1 MIGQLATGNWRLA
14 GGHAW
19 RAGLRLLTCSPA
31 HALIALAALLLIAP
45 SRPAQAQSLF
55 LVSPQPPPL
64 SDEEEYDPA
73 SPVYAVSLYSVKPP
87 QPPSY
92 KVHDL
97 VTIIVD
103 ETSRQ
108 TAEQKSKTEKEYELD
123 AAIGPY
129 PDWGQLLGLR
139 LEPGDRANIP
149 LIGADFNAD
158 FDGKG
163 RFERNDRFNARIT
176 AEIIDVK
183 PNGTL
188 VLEARKKIDKGRE
201 VQEMVLSG
209 VCRREDVTTGNTILS
224 SQLASLTLIS
234 RQEGAVED
242 ASTKGIITR
251 ALEFLFAF

>member
-1 MIGQLATGNWRLA
+1 MTRGHGRMGMLLALGALWLA
-14 GGHAW
+14 RPD
-19 RAGLRLLTCSPA
+19 RAL
-31 HALIALAALLLIAP
+31 
-45 SRPAQAQSLF
+45 AQSLF
-55 LVSPQPPPL
+55 LVPPEPPPL

-73 SPVYAVSLYSVKPP
+73 SPVYPVSLIAVEPP

-97 VTIIVD
+97 VTIVVD

-108 TAEQKSKTEKEYELD
+108 TAEQKLKTEKEYELD
-123 AAIGPY
+123 AAIGPIL
-129 PDWGQLLGLR
+129 DFAQLLEAR
-139 LEPGDRANIP
+139 LEAGDSGSVP
-149 LIGADFNAD
+149 LIGADYDQD

-163 RFERNDRFNARIT
+163 RFERSDRFNARIT

-188 VLEARKKIDKGRE
+188 VLEARKRIDKGEE

-209 VCRREDVTTGNTILS
+209 VCRREDITTSNTILS

-234 RQEGAVED
+234 RHEGQVED
-242 ASTKGIITR
+242 AGRKGVITR

>member
-1 MIGQLATGNWRLA
+1 MSQLRPMIP
-14 GGHAW
+14 
-19 RAGLRLLTCSPA
+19 SS
-31 HALIALAALLLIAP
+31 LIAHRSSLLLPSLAATVLALA
-45 SRPAQAQSLF
+45 SPAQAQSLF
-55 LVSPQPPPL
+55 LVPPQPPPL

-92 KVHDL
+92 KAHDL

-123 AAIGPY
+123 AVIGPIL
-129 PDWGQLLGLR
+129 DFAKLLELR
-139 LEPGDRANIP
+139 VEAGDRTIP
-149 LIGADFNAD
+149 LVNADYNGD

-188 VLEARKKIDKGRE
+188 VLEARKRIDKGRE

-209 VCRREDVTTGNTILS
+209 VCRREDVTTSNTILS
-224 SQLASLTLIS
+224 SQLAGLTLIS
-234 RQEGAVED
+234 RHEGDVED